1 MHKRVVSGLLALALV
16 LGCAGV
22 AVAADE
28 ARPLYVQTIQKY
40 RAPVLDDVGG
50 REYKFLLDPAK
61 MKGKPEDAFK
71 DVWKRVKAAAE
82 KNGFTLTEKDKSPF
96 KVELATKEY
105 LDTADQLLWKAGYQI
120 RVTNK
125 FVDGKPDT
133 SVAVNVKAVGED
145 ARAVMARALA
155 VKGGSKVKVEAEGN
169 VGIGPGGQLREYI
182 EKGATFTVPLADL
195 GAMTLADFGKFVPEL
210 LSAGLPAD
218 AKLVGKKSYT
228 YRVKP
233 GAVVLPGT
241 EPCGVSME
249 AFAEKEGGKPF
260 LWDFSFGY
268 GDLYFYD
275 IARVHEAGEQFLL
288 KVLHGDLKDLAIPDA
303 EKWGG
308 SKVRKIWNRPIA
320 AGAAADGAASAR
332 SAVDPLDALY
342 GVASLPAYIK
352 HYEAD
357 RDGNI
362 VLNPYL
368 QVATKGFPAIL
379 DSKQAPYNWVI
390 DEEGRVTVVPEAN
403 HPLGRTYPNG
413 FVRPEDNSKKKP
425 GTREAFGHVSSTG
438 GRPGRI
444 SGEILWDKESK
455 SWVVNNKSGRYSK
468 HNGDRTPPQ
477 LANAARL
484 IRSVVDTG
492 GPAWGPAMYLVEYG
506 PEPVREEL
514 MKSPDLSYDD
524 PAKKSRPSVTV
535 LAGAPNAVKAEGD
548 VAALGTAAPAPVA
561 VAEALKADK
570 PAAAPAPAEPAKPK
584 KPKAAHNDDPS

>member
-1 MHKRVVSGLLALALV
+1 MHKRIVSGLTALALV

-28 ARPLYVQTIQKY
+28 VKPLYVQTIQKY

-61 MKGKPEDAFK
+61 WKGKPEDAFK
-71 DVWKRVKAAAE
+71 DVWKKVKAAAE
-82 KNGFTLTEKDKSPF
+82 KNGYTLTEKDKTPF

-105 LDTADQLLWKAGYQI
+105 FDTADQLLWKAGYQL

-125 FVDGKPDT
+125 WVDGKPDT
-133 SVAVNVKAVGED
+133 TVAVNVKAINED
-145 ARAVMARALA
+145 ARVAMAAPLA
-155 VKGGSKVKVEAEGN
+155 VKGGSKLKVEAEGN

-182 EKGATFTVPLADL
+182 EKGATFNVGVDEL
-195 GAMTLADFGKFVPEL
+195 GKMTLADFGKFVPEL
-210 LSAGLPAD
+210 LTLGVPAD
-218 AKLVGKKSYT
+218 AKLVDKKSYT

-249 AFAEKEGGKPF
+249 AFAEKEGGTPY
-260 LWDFSFGY
+260 LWDFSFAY
-268 GDLYFYD
+268 SDVYFYD
-275 IARVHEAGEQFLL
+275 VAQVHAAGEQFLL
-288 KVLHGDLKDLAIPDA
+288 KVLHGDLKDLAIPEA

-308 SKVRKIWNRPIA
+308 SKVRKIWNRPITAA
-320 AGAAADGAASAR
+320 AGAAAGAGR
-332 SAVDPLDALY
+332 AVDPLDALY

-357 RDGNI
+357 KEGKI

-368 QVATKGFPAIL
+368 QVATKAFPAIL
-379 DSKQAPYNWVI
+379 DAKQAPYNWVI
-390 DEEGRVTVVPEAN
+390 DEQGRVTVVPEAN

-438 GRPGRI
+438 GQPGRI

-468 HNGDRTPPQ
+468 HNSDRTPQQ

-492 GPAWGPAMYLVEYG
+492 GAAWGPALYLVEYG

-514 MKSPDLSYDD
+514 MKSPDLTYDD
-524 PAKKSRPSVTV
+524 PVKKSRPSVTV

-548 VAALGTAAPAPVA
+548 VVAIAAAPAPAAAPVA
-561 VAEALKADK
+561 AATP
-570 PAAAPAPAEPAKPK
+570 PAAAPAPADPAKPK